1 MSDGMPIGA
10 APESLVE
17 AFKAVRPE
25 LYAIS
30 ETTSEITPESNPED
44 YSRGDIEQ
52 FLNAYE
58 ALVLEAMEGRGR
70 ETRDLIFD
78 TALPGIVA
86 EGHTVG
92 ALVQSGVAM
101 SVYLTHRLLA
111 RVPDEGREEAALWL
125 ASFYSGY
132 TRETVERVLELGAG
146 SSG

>member
-1 MSDGMPIGA
+1 MSDGPPSGA

-17 AFKAVRPE
+17 AFKAIRSE

-30 ETTSEITPESNPED
+30 ERTSQITPESNPED

-92 ALVQSGVAM
+92 
-101 SVYLTHRLLA
+101 
-111 RVPDEGREEAALWL
+111 
-125 ASFYSGY
+125 
-132 TRETVERVLELGAG
+132 
-146 SSG
+146 

>member
-1 MSDGMPIGA
+1 MRDGTPSGA

-30 ETTSEITPESNPED
+30 EKTSEITPESNPED

-86 EGHTVG
+86 EGHGVG
-92 ALVQSGVAM
+92 ELVQSGVAM
-101 SVYLTHRLLA
+101 SVYLTHRLLEH
-111 RVPDEGREEAALWL
+111 VPAGDREAAALWL
-125 ASFYSGY
+125 ATFYSGY
-132 TRETVERVLELGAG
+132 TRETAERVLELGAG
-146 SSG
+146 GPG